1 MKFVFDLDCTITKEE
16 IIPLIAKEIGLYD
29 KVQSLTKKAMDGKEP
44 FDENF
49 KKRIDIIKCVPLNV
63 IHNIVQNVKLNE
75 NIAKF
80 IKQNNKD
87 CIIITGNLDL
97 IITPLLKKLNMENS
111 CFSCKGTQKNGY
123 IQSLTNIINKKHIV
137 QNFDFDFVAIGD
149 GANDVDMIKMAKI
162 GIAFGGSTT
171 PPNIVLHNAHY
182 VFYDDKKLYNFL
194 NVLKQQNNM

>member
-16 IIPLIAKEIGLYD
+16 IIPLIAKEIGLYN
-29 KVQSLTKKAMDGKEP
+29 KVENLTKKAMEGKEP
-44 FDENF
+44 FDKNF
-49 KKRIDIIKCVPLNV
+49 KNRIDIIKCVPLNV
-63 IHNIVQNVKLNE
+63 IHNIVQNVALNE

-80 IKQNNKD
+80 IKQNNKH

-97 IITPLLKKLNMENS
+97 IITPILKKLNMENR
-111 CFSCKGTQKNGY
+111 CFSCKAIQKNGY
-123 IQSLTNIINKKHIV
+123 INNLTNIINKKNIV

-171 PPNIVLHNAHY
+171 PPNIVLNSADY
-182 VFYDDKKLYNFL
+182 VFYDDKKLYSFL
-194 NVLKQQNNM
+194 NNIKRQNNM